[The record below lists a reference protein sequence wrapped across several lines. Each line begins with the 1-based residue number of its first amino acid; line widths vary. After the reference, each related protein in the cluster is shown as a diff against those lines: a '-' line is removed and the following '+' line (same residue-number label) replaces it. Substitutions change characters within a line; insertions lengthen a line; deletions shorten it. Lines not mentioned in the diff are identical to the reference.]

1 MTPPE
6 NSDSHRTSLAST
18 KADFREL
25 RENSSATVKELQE
38 FLRELKGRSPQEML
52 GVVASSQLFRAIVL
66 STIIIAIT
74 IVALTAAPYYFGEKP
89 EPAETVKAEE
99 ATPTPTPEPIPAKP
113 TPAPEGK
120 PVDLAPKTLGVNE
133 VLTAPPNENP
143 LENSN
148 ENFLDE

>member
-1 MTPPE
+1 MTP
-6 NSDSHRTSLAST
+6 SDDSESHRNSMAST

-25 RENSSATVKELQE
+25 RANSSATVKELQE

-52 GVVASSQLFRAIVL
+52 GVVASSQLFRAIIV
-66 STIIIAIT
+66 STILVAIT
-74 IVALTAAPYYFGEKP
+74 IVALTAAPYYLDEKP
-89 EPAETVKAEE
+89 EEVEPIAAQPA
-99 ATPTPTPEPIPAKP
+99 PTPEPTSAKP
-113 TPAPEGK
+113 AQAPAPTK
-120 PVDLAPKTLGVNE
+120 TPDDKAPKTLGVNE